1 MRFKVIVVFI
11 CILALSVS
19 GCAWWKTKATPTPE
33 QLFDEAYEDYRKEN
47 YDDAIKLFQKLKEE
61 YPLSKVAILAEMGM
75 ADSYY
80 YKEEYGEAETTYTE
94 FINMHPS
101 NKDIPYAMYQLGM
114 CHYNQM
120 SGIDRDQSE
129 TLKAKKEFERLM
141 ARFPESR
148 YAFMSEKKLRD
159 CKKRLAEQEFYVGY
173 FYFKMK
179 KYKAAL
185 KRFETIMKDYANI
198 GLDYKVNYFI
208 EETKKHL
215 AEDVPAKDDETRAV
229 PSHPFSFGQ

>member
-1 MRFKVIVVFI
+1 VRFKVILVFTF
-11 CILALSVS
+11 ILIFSVS

-33 QLFDEAYEDYRKEN
+33 QLFDEAYEDYQKEN
-47 YDDAIKLFQKLKEE
+47 YDKAIKLFQKLKEE
-61 YPLSKVAILAEMGM
+61 HPLSKVAILAEMGI

-80 YKEEYGEAETTYTE
+80 YEEEYGEAETTYNE
-94 FINMHPS
+94 FINMHPT

-120 SGIDRDQSE
+120 SDIDRDQSE

-141 ARFPESR
+141 ARFAESK
-148 YAFMSEKKLRD
+148 YFSMAEKKVID
-159 CKKRLAEQEFYVGY
+159 CKKRLAEHEFYVGN

-185 KRFETIMKDYANI
+185 KRFETIAKDYAGI

-215 AEDVPAKDDETRAV
+215 AKEASSKDDKK
-229 PSHPFSFGQ
+229 Q